1 MPRKITFFD
10 VSHCKEVPLAVVL
23 GVEVEIQIEVVL
35 QVSYLLH
42 LPEAAR
48 IEIGVEEQVRAADVL
63 ENYWW
68 TLELL
73 FSLHLLVV
81 D

>member
-10 VSHCKEVPLAVVL
+10 VSHSEKVPLAVVL

-35 QVSYLLH
+35 QVSNLLH
-42 LPEAAR
+42 LPEVSR
-48 IEIGVEEQVRAADVL
+48 LKIGVEEQVRAADVL
-63 ENYWW
+63 QNYWR